1 MPRAIHWHNLD
12 GSPII
17 VTENVFEYRRCISEH
32 VRSDDVV
39 AEVGCAEGL
48 TTALLAQQAHRVG
61 MTHTYWPDT
70 AVRVCRCLVLHCS
83 ILLGATAQLSLC

>member
-1 MPRAIHWHNLD
+1 MPRAIHWHNLE

-32 VRSDDVV
+32 VCSDDVV

-61 MTHTYWPDT
+61 ATHMHWLPT
-70 AVRVCRCLVLHCS
+70 AVRVCTYALWHCS
-83 ILLGATAQLSLC
+83 ILLGTTAHLLLC